1 MTLAMTMYRSTVLAM
16 GLLAITACS
25 AAQGTETDP
34 CVKVTADALAIS
46 RQNVDAQ
53 AMAAAMAAHVV
64 AHGECFPSET
74 VAKSRAALAQLHQNE
89 SMPTPTWAQNWFEK
103 NGY

>member
-16 GLLAITACS
+16 GLLAITACT
-25 AAQGTETDP
+25 AAQRTETDP
-34 CVKVTADALAIS
+34 CVKVSADALAIS
-46 RQNVDAQ
+46 RQNVDGQ

-64 AHGECFPSET
+64 DHSECFPSET

-89 SMPTPTWAQNWFEK
+89 SLPTPTWAQNWFEK